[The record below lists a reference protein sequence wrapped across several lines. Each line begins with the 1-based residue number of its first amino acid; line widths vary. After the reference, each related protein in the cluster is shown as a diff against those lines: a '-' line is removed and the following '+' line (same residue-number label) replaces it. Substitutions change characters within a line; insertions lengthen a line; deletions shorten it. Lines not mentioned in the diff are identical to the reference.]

1 MSCLS
6 NISNIDEG
14 QRQDVDSASAGARKS
29 PPSFPAPD
37 SSSGSHNG
45 KTLPGSVDHA
55 ACMQPRRQE
64 SAPHPPPPKPQG
76 GMRVPSG
83 RAYRLI
89 QPWHPYPP
97 PPRACG
103 QRGARA
109 T

>member
-55 ACMQPRRQE
+55 ACMQPRGQE
-64 SAPHPPPPKPQG
+64 SAPPPPPPSLRG
-76 GMRVPSG
+76 G
-83 RAYRLI
+83 
-89 QPWHPYPP
+89 
-97 PPRACG
+97 
-103 QRGARA
+103 
-109 T
+109 